1 MPEYSILIVE
11 DDPII
16 SRVLVSIVREGG
28 FNLQTPV
35 NSGEQAIEQVA
46 LERPDLVLMD
56 IDLPGIMSGIDAAS
70 ALFNIFSIPV
80 VFVTGHDEK
89 EFLNKA
95 ITSMPFGFLIKPV
108 NPNILTSTIS
118 VSISLAKRIKT
129 TTEGAKAGLSHIMQS
144 RIDEGITPVVLTDT
158 QNRVIWTNQAAEEFL
173 ELTGSEIF
181 YLDFFAFLKE
191 RPAFSDFVNTVK
203 KEEKG
208 EWSHKLTDSSQN
220 KEFLISGEPVFNLF
234 GDHSGTFISIGTGE

>member
-35 NSGEQAIEQVA
+35 NSGEQVIEQVA

-89 EFLNKA
+89 SFLNKA

-118 VSISLAKRIKT
+118 VSISLAEKIKK
-129 TTEGAKAGLSHIMQS
+129 TTEGVNAGLSQTMQS
-144 RIDEGITPVVLTDT
+144 RINDGKIPVILTDT

-173 ELTGSEIF
+173 ELTGSELF
-181 YLDFFAFLKE
+181 YMDLFEFLKG
-191 RPAFSDFVNTVK
+191 RPVFSDYVNDF
-203 KEEKG
+203 KELGRE
-208 EWSHKLTDSSQN
+208 EWNVIITDSSQN
-220 KEFLISGEPVFNLF
+220 TEFHITGEPVFNLF

>member
-35 NSGEQAIEQVA
+35 NSGEQVIEQVA

-70 ALFNIFSIPV
+70 VLFNIFSIPV

-118 VSISLAKRIKT
+118 VSISLAENIKRT
-129 TTEGAKAGLSHIMQS
+129 NEGVKAGLSQIMQS
-144 RIDEGITPVVLTDT
+144 RINEGRIPVVLTDA
-158 QNRVIWTNQAAEEFL
+158 QNRTIWTNQAAEEFL
-173 ELTGSEIF
+173 ELTGSELF
-181 YLDFFAFLKE
+181 YKDFFEFVKD
-191 RPAFSDFVNTVK
+191 RSVFSDLANNMREV
-203 KEEKG
+203 EEG
-208 EWSHKLTDSSQN
+208 EWSFKIADTTQN
-220 KEFLISGEPVFNLF
+220 NEFLITGEPISNLF
-234 GDHSGTFISIGTGE
+234 GDHSGTFISIGACD